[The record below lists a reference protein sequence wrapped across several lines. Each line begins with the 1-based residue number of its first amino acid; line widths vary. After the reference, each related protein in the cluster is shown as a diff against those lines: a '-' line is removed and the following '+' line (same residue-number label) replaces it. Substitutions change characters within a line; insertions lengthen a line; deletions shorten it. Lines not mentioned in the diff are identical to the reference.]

1 MTQWQI
7 VTVALLIV
15 IEDKQYYPNNIL
27 VDLLRR
33 NDRCVKFLRNIR
45 FKPGIRYMPRDCSK
59 GLAVV
64 EF

>member
-15 IEDKQYYPNNIL
+15 IEDKQYYPNNML

-33 NDRCVKFLRNIR
+33 NDRCVKFQNH
-45 FKPGIRYMPRDCSK
+45 
-59 GLAVV
+59 
-64 EF
+64 